1 MLWRQNEPKSYST
14 RRYIS
19 KKFAMWRRQT
29 LQFIVC
35 LVEFIRMRDTGGE
48 VCYLYDCL
56 VYCLC
61 TLFTPSFKLDLTD
74 NNSTT
79 TANILLI
86 SSHLIC
92 HKVST
97 HARASRAAVKS
108 ARRHA
113 HGRPCSDTDLQGRP
127 GGPLSTSLIAELI
140 NAVHRERGLRSA
152 RPT

>member
-1 MLWRQNEPKSYST
+1 
-14 RRYIS
+14 
-19 KKFAMWRRQT
+19 MWRRQT

-86 SSHLIC
+86 SSHLISSAT
-92 HKVST
+92 KLART
-97 HARASRAAVKS
+97 HARRVRPSNLRGDMHTGDRAPTPTSRADLV
-108 ARRHA
+108 
-113 HGRPCSDTDLQGRP
+113 GR
-127 GGPLSTSLIAELI
+127 
-140 NAVHRERGLRSA
+140 
-152 RPT
+152 